1 MSAAAANGAAERF
14 HFARRQ
20 GKGRPFVWGA
30 KPMDLSWFVLFESI
44 VLGMVEGLTE
54 FLPVSSEGHLLLL
67 RRLLGPDQRG
77 FDEAFT
83 ALTELGALMALLTIY
98 RARIGKIA
106 RGLRS
111 DGAAR
116 HFALGLF
123 AAWLPAAIIGALAHD
138 RIASS
143 LLNLS
148 IVGFALIAGGAFLL
162 WIDRVWGKPR
172 YRDATAFPLPV
183 CLAVG
188 LAQCLALVPGV
199 SRPGAII
206 IAAVLLGSDKRAAA
220 DYALWLAMP
229 TLAGILA
236 RDLVSGRA
244 AFSASGALL
253 GAVGF
258 AAAFLTAWPV
268 ARAFPDYV
276 ARHGLALFAW
286 WRVLAGTAALML
298 LLIG

>member
-1 MSAAAANGAAERF
+1 
-14 HFARRQ
+14 
-20 GKGRPFVWGA
+20 
-30 KPMDLSWFVLFESI
+30 MDLTRFDLFKSI

-54 FLPVSSEGHLLLL
+54 FLPVSSEGHLLLV

-77 FDEAFT
+77 FDAAFT
-83 ALTELGALMALLTIY
+83 ALIELGALLALLTIY
-98 RARIGKIA
+98 RGRIVEVA

-116 HFALGLF
+116 RFVLGLS

-148 IVGFALIAGGAFLL
+148 IVGFALIVGGALLL
-162 WIDRVWGKPR
+162 WIDRVGDAAR
-172 YRDATAFPLPV
+172 YRDATAFPLPM
-183 CLAVG
+183 CLGIG

-206 IAAVLLGSDKRAAA
+206 VAAMLLGADKRAAA

-229 TLAGILA
+229 TLAGIFAYDLA
-236 RDLVSGRA
+236 EGRA

-253 GAVGF
+253 GGLGF

-268 ARAFPDYV
+268 ARTFLDYV
-276 ARHGLALFAW
+276 SRHGLALFAA
-286 WRVLAGTAALML
+286 WRVLAGTAALIL
-298 LLIG
+298 LALIG